1 MFSLLP
7 EERRART
14 ATYRGPRARMLLAR
28 IGRLTMGMGKA
39 GVIGLAGG
47 LMGLVLGY
55 TLWGHP
61 VDDLTST
68 LETTRAELLKTQGW
82 LRDEIRS
89 SDERHEQVSKQLE
102 RALAELAR
110 VRAQP
115 AQTSAASTPS
125 PPAGGSPRQP
135 ARASSGK
142 FVRTTP

>member
-1 MFSLLP
+1 
-7 EERRART
+7 
-14 ATYRGPRARMLLAR
+14 
-28 IGRLTMGMGKA
+28 MGMGTA

-102 RALAELAR
+102 KALADLAR
-110 VRAQP
+110 VRAQL

-125 PPAGGSPRQP
+125 HPAGGSPRQP
-135 ARASSGK
+135 AGTSSGK